1 MLQTSEHTSSELMN
15 GCFKQ
20 SMKHVINRWVL
31 VKGKEEQEEDQKV
44 G

>member
-15 GCFKQ
+15 VYFNQ
-20 SMKHVINRWVL
+20 SMEHEINRRVL
-31 VKGKEEQEEDQKV
+31 VKGKEEHEEDQKV